1 MGTFITLLLDK
12 GPLQRQDNLV
22 RRSALGRWRISRSPW
37 RRQRGSR
44 ALGGRLR
51 CPAAGQRGT
60 GERREGEQ
68 HLVYDPR
75 RGLVAQGAG
84 EVPAIKASTS
94 HPRDQGMV
102 AYWHVNCHNSKGIP
116 KEVEKEDANLFKVG
130 EFSSSCT
137 WSKRPFIRRWLT
149 VHLRHLGLFLFS
161 SKTKSLLGLT

>member
-1 MGTFITLLLDK
+1 MFITLLLDK

-37 RRQRGSR
+37 RRQRGNR
-44 ALGGRLR
+44 ALGGRLG
-51 CPAAGQRGT
+51 CPAAGHRGT

-68 HLVYDPR
+68 HLVHDPR

-102 AYWHVNCHNSKGIP
+102 AYWHVNCHNSKGI
-116 KEVEKEDANLFKVG
+116 L
-130 EFSSSCT
+130 
-137 WSKRPFIRRWLT
+137 RRWRKKMPIFSRLESS
-149 VHLRHLGLFLFS
+149 LRPAPGARDPSSDVGSLFTSGTWCCFYS
-161 SKTKSLLGLT
+161 VQKQKVYWD